1 VNAFYTAL
9 KSYYKAQE
17 DEAIAVLQVY
27 FNSPVGVGDHS
38 NLMEDLKKWT
48 QVLTDARENSKT
60 LEGLF
65 QQAQQQVQQQGEE
78 Q

>member
-1 VNAFYTAL
+1 MNAFYAAL
-9 KSYYKAQE
+9 KSHYKAQE

-48 QVLTDARENSKT
+48 QILTDARDNLAT
-60 LEGLF
+60 LESLF
-65 QQAQQQVQQQGEE
+65 QQAPAQQEE
-78 Q
+78 QQ